1 MEDAVIEQSKAA
13 MRGRKARKV
22 NVGRMICGNVR
33 VRGIRIWKS
42 LDSMIRRYNE
52 RI

>member
-1 MEDAVIEQSKAA
+1 MREQSKAA

-33 VRGIRIWKS
+33 VRGIGIRIWKS
-42 LDSMIRRYNE
+42 LDSMIRRYSE
-52 RI
+52 RTLR